1 MCEKKFQT
9 NKKKTIFR
17 RLTAV
22 LSIGRNTQK
31 NRLHKKKQKT
41 NIHLTFFYIT
51 VTKIITFII
60 CFKFKTKIFPNKNVN
75 IKLNNRKTPM

>member
-31 NRLHKKKQKT
+31 NRLHKKKTK
-41 NIHLTFFYIT
+41 NKHPFDFFLHY
-51 VTKIITFII
+51 
-60 CFKFKTKIFPNKNVN
+60 CNKNNN
-75 IKLNNRKTPM
+75 IYHLFQVLNKNFS